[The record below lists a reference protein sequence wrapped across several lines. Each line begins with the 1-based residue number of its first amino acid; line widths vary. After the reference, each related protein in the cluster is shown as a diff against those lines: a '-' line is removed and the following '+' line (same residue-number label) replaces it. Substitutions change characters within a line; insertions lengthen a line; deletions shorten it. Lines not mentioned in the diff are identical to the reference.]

1 LLKIRRDGVP
11 AYLDQLHGMF
21 KGNTVDGSTS
31 FVPAA
36 RETIDLND
44 DDSDEEAGQEQE
56 DGLTPMSIGNK
67 RTSSTSTTASSP
79 SKRSKSPAVRSMSI
93 QMNTHNDLSRER
105 LQFMKERESRKEEV
119 LQILV
124 KDKSWKITECTRIAL

>member
-1 LLKIRRDGVP
+1 
-11 AYLDQLHGMF
+11 
-21 KGNTVDGSTS
+21 VDGTTS

-56 DGLTPMSIGNK
+56 YGLTPMSIGNK
-67 RTSSTSTTASSP
+67 RSSSTSTAASSP
-79 SKRSKSPAVRSMSI
+79 SKRSKSPAVRSMTI

-105 LQFMKERESRKEEV
+105 LQFMKEREQKGGST
-119 LQILV
+119 
-124 KDKSWKITECTRIAL
+124 TEIS